1 MSDNFDLK
9 KFLKESKAIENLNP
23 TFKSINDIESNETKK
38 SLTENIKT
46 KLNNIPLT
54 EDKLRERIRE
64 MILAEFESQDDEI
77 FPISREDDEIDR
89 RLSTNKDFDDIRR
102 TNKSVNFGVDKDKE
116 YDEIDARN
124 RELRDKE
131 YKDKPE

>member
-102 TNKSVNFGVDKDKE
+102 TNKSVNFG
-116 YDEIDARN
+116 N
-124 RELRDKE
+124 HPLLR
-131 YKDKPE
+131 